1 MPKFPLMK
9 KWLFLLASLLL
20 FSCARVGS
28 PVGGSKDTLA
38 PRFLGSNI
46 DSARVNISTDL
57 RELRLYFDEYVTL
70 KEVSRNLIISP
81 PIKKMKRILP
91 SNLGNKYVMLQWE
104 DALQPNTTYNFNFGN
119 AISDLNEG
127 NILPYFTYAFSTGD
141 KLDELYIS
149 GVITDALQP
158 VNRDAPADTSGKNTY
173 VIGLYKD
180 SDSLNYQE
188 KPYYIT
194 KADPDGYFE
203 LNYLSPGRYRLLAF
217 KDENQNSAFD
227 AGKEAVSFRKEAI
240 DLTENI
246 SGMQLSVYPSRKRL
260 RFVEGK
266 EMPGGLMLV
275 FEGKPQTVDITPQ
288 AEKLTDYK
296 VGHNPKSDTVNIWFD
311 ARKLGIG
318 QTQNENLK
326 FTYKADTLQGTA
338 SVFYRMNAKDELAL
352 SGTGD
357 NLLAPNRDFTINS
370 NYPVKEIAS
379 GKWTL
384 KQDSININFSA
395 EISQSDPQKIFVKAA
410 YQQGKK
416 YQLNVPSGTVQSYYA
431 ANTKAHQFNFEG
443 DKAENYGSLTL
454 NLANAPASKF
464 WAELLDEQD
473 KVRYSQY
480 SEAKQI
486 KFTEI
491 KPGKYHVRIL
501 VDNNSNGVWDETDFA
516 AQTFAEEAFLFEKEM
531 EIRPLWENV
540 ENWDLRP
547 AAVLPAP
554 AAVPTSTAPQ
564 PKPKPTADR

>member
-1 MPKFPLMK
+1 MK
-9 KWLFLLASLLL
+9 NWLFLLASFLL

-46 DSARVNISTDL
+46 DSAKVKVSTDL

-91 SNLGNKYVMLQWE
+91 GSLGNKYVMLQWE

-127 NILPYFTYAFSTGD
+127 NILPYFTYAFSTGN

-158 VNRDAPADTSGKNTY
+158 INKDTPTDTSGKNGY

-203 LNYLSPGRYRLLAF
+203 LNYLSPGTYRLLAF
-217 KDENQNSAFD
+217 KDENQNSSFE
-227 AGKEAVSFRKEAI
+227 AGKESVAFLQDAI
-240 DLTENI
+240 NLTENI
-246 SGMQLSVYPSRKRL
+246 SGMQLKVYPSRKRL

-275 FEGKPQTVDITPQ
+275 FEGKPQKVDITPQ
-288 AEKLTDYK
+288 SEKLTDYK
-296 VGHNPKSDTVNIWFD
+296 VMHSPKSDTVNIWFD
-311 ARKLGIG
+311 ARRLGVG
-318 QTQNENLK
+318 QVQNENLK

-338 SVFYRMNAKDELAL
+338 SVFYRMNAKDELEL
-352 SGTGD
+352 SGSGD
-357 NLLAPNRDFTINS
+357 NLLAPNRDFTIHS
-370 NYPVKEIAS
+370 NYPVTEIIS

-384 KQDSININFSA
+384 KQDSVNINFSA
-395 EISQSDPQKIFVKAA
+395 EISKADSQKILVKAA
-410 YQQGKK
+410 YQPGKK
-416 YQLNVPSGTVQSYYA
+416 YQLYVPSSTVQSYYA
-431 ANTKAHQFNFEG
+431 TNAKAYQFNFEG
-443 DKAENYGSLTL
+443 DKAESYGSLTL
-454 NLANAPASKF
+454 NLADAPASKF
-464 WAELLDEQD
+464 WVELLDEQN

-480 SEAKQI
+480 TDTKQV

-491 KPGKYHVRIL
+491 KPGKYHVRML
-501 VDNNSNGVWDETDFA
+501 VDNNNNSAWDESDFA
-516 AQTFAEEAFLFEKEM
+516 AQSFAEEAFLFDKQI

-540 ENWDLRP
+540 ESWDLKPVVTRP
-547 AAVLPAP
+547 AATAIPPAE
-554 AAVPTSTAPQ
+554 TASQ
-564 PKPKPTADR
+564 PKPTVEK